1 MMTKKTTT
9 LTAALTL
16 LLPLF
21 VLIVRAQQQSPP
33 AAKPAEQKPETAG
46 DRDDVVRITTSLVQ
60 VDAIVTKGGRQVT
73 DLTVADFE
81 IFEDGRSQKITNFSY
96 VSNESGVRTDAP
108 VAAANARK
116 GADQLA
122 PPDPPRR
129 LRPEQIRRTMALVV
143 DDLSLSIATTE
154 SARNA
159 LRRFVNEQMQADDLV
174 AIVRT
179 SAGVGALQQFTS
191 DKRLLNAAIDRV
203 KWYLVMGGR
212 ASAFDAIQVGDGNLK
227 TPRPD
232 SMVKERGAKD
242 RDSETE
248 LNEFRD
254 DLFAEGT
261 IGALNF
267 VVRGMRDLPG
277 RKSVIL
283 LSEGF
288 ALPALNRPSGRGY
301 DRVAERLRRLTD
313 LANRTAV
320 VFYAVDVRGLVYTGF
335 TAADNTA
342 GRTPAAVD
350 RLLDA
355 REGELL
361 DTRSGLEYLAR
372 QTGGFLLKENND
384 IPGLIKRVVEDQ
396 KGYYLIGYRPEGT
409 TLDRRFHQIK
419 VKVKR
424 PDLTVR
430 SRSGFYG
437 IGNEER
443 RALPSTRNQQLSAA
457 LASPFAAA
465 GVDLRLATF
474 FTNTAED
481 GSFMRSLMYIDGRD
495 LTFTKQ
501 PDGMYQTTLDVIG
514 VSFDGSGR
522 LIDASDRIQTL
533 NLREETYLKALRDGL
548 IYTFNVQIKKPGAYQ
563 LRMAVRDTASERTG
577 SAHQFIEVPDLKK
590 NRLVLSGL
598 IVSGLI
604 ATEAS
609 KETAVA
615 PAGDAQLVE
624 SGPNPFTSTTV
635 RRFRQNSTLAFGYVI
650 YNARLDKTNLPHL
663 TAQTR
668 IFRDNKPIY
677 VGSVMPIDAA
687 GQPDLKRINIG
698 TQLEL
703 GNRLPPGEYVL
714 QVIIRDALAKEK
726 YATTTQWIDFEIV
739 K

>member
-1 MMTKKTTT
+1 MKKTTT
-9 LTAALTL
+9 LTTALIL

-21 VLIVRAQQQSPP
+21 VLLVRAQQFPP
-33 AAKPAEQKPETAG
+33 AAKPGTQKPETAS

-60 VDAIVTKGGRQVT
+60 VDAIVTKGGSQVT
-73 DLTVADFE
+73 DLTAADFE

-108 VAAANARK
+108 LATANQRK
-116 GADQLA
+116 GVDKLA

-143 DDLSLSIATTE
+143 DDLSLSFETTE

-159 LRRFVNEQMQADDLV
+159 LRRFVSEQMQPDDLV

-191 DKRLLNAAIDRV
+191 DKRQLNAAIDRV
-203 KWYLVMGGR
+203 KWSVTGGR
-212 ASAFDAIQVGDGNLK
+212 LYPFATIEVGDGNLK
-227 TPRPD
+227 TPRAD
-232 SMVKERGAKD
+232 SMVKERNAND
-242 RDSETE
+242 RDSEAE

-277 RKSVIL
+277 RKAVIL

-288 ALPALNRPSGRGY
+288 KLSASNRGGGSGHE
-301 DRVAERLRRLTD
+301 RVAERLRQLTD
-313 LANRTAV
+313 LANRTTV
-320 VFYAVDVRGLVYTGF
+320 VVYAVDVRGLAFTGL

-342 GRTPAAVD
+342 GRSPAEID
-350 RLLDA
+350 RLLDD
-355 REGELL
+355 RERILL
-361 DTRSGLEYLAR
+361 DTQSGLEYLAK
-372 QTGGFLLKENND
+372 QTGGFMGKNSND

-396 KGYYLIGYRPEGT
+396 KGYYLIGYRPEST
-409 TLDRRFHQIK
+409 TFDRRFHQIK

-424 PDLTVR
+424 PDLRVR

-437 IGNEER
+437 IGTEER
-443 RALPSTRNQQLSAA
+443 RALPRTRNQQLHSA
-457 LASPFAAA
+457 LTSPFAAP

-474 FTNTAED
+474 FANTAQE
-481 GSFMRSLMYIDGRD
+481 GSFMRALMYIDGRD

-501 PDGMYQTTLDVIG
+501 LDGMYQTTLDVIG

-522 LIDASDRIQTL
+522 LIEATDRIQTL
-533 NLREETYLKALRDGL
+533 NLKEETYLKALRDGL

-577 SAHQFIEVPDLKK
+577 SANQFIEVPDLKK

-598 IVSGLI
+598 VVSGLI
-604 ATEAS
+604 APEGPT
-609 KETAVA
+609 ETAVV
-615 PAGDAQLVE
+615 PAGDVQLAE
-624 SGPNPFTSTTV
+624 SEPNPFTSTTV

-650 YNARLDKTNLPHL
+650 YNARLDKTNLPQL

-677 VGSVMPIDAA
+677 VGNLMPIGAT

-698 TQLEL
+698 TQLQL
-703 GNRLPPGEYVL
+703 GNKLPPGEYVL
-714 QVIIRDALAKEK
+714 QVIITDTLAKEK
-726 YATTTQWIDFEIV
+726 HGTATQSIDFEIV